1 MSRSPRATT
10 LAVALAVVVVA
21 FQALLVPLFAGPAAG
36 IAPRD
41 LPLAVAGPEPAA
53 TQLADQLRAA
63 RPGAFDLRVVPDAD
77 AAIRAREVYGAIVLG
92 ADGPALHI
100 ASAAGPTVAALLTQA
115 TAELGRSAETTAGL
129 GRGTE
134 APAELGRGTE
144 APAELGRGAQATAG
158 LGRGAPMPVVD
169 VVPTDPDDPRGAAFG
184 AGFLPLAITGL
195 LAGVLTFLLV
205 KRRAAR
211 FVALGTFAVL
221 AGLAGAVVQQAWLG
235 VLPGDYLAVAAV
247 LGLFALAVSAT
258 VAGLAAVLDRAGLAI
273 GALIVFLVGNALSG
287 VNSAAELLPQPWGAV
302 GQALPIGAGS
312 TLLRSVAYFDG
323 NGAGSALTVLCAYA
337 IGGLVLVAAGR
348 RGLTRPTGEVAT
360 EGPGPERTPALVG

>member
-10 LAVALAVVVVA
+10 LAVVLAVVVVA
-21 FQALLVPLFAGPAAG
+21 FQALLVPLFAGPAAE

-63 RPGAFDLRVVPDAD
+63 HPGAFDLRVVADAD
-77 AAIRAREVYGAIVLG
+77 AAIRDREVYGAIVLG
-92 ADGPALHI
+92 TDGPALHV

-115 TAELGRSAETTAGL
+115 TAELGR
-129 GRGTE
+129 
-134 APAELGRGTE
+134 
-144 APAELGRGAQATAG
+144 
-158 LGRGAPMPVVD
+158 GAPVPVVD

-195 LAGVLTFLLV
+195 LAGMLTFLLV

-221 AGLAGAVVQQAWLG
+221 AGLAGAAVQQAWLG
-235 VLPGDYLAVAAV
+235 VLPGDYLSVAAV
-247 LGLFALAVSAT
+247 LGLFGLAVSGT
-258 VAGLAAVLDRAGLAI
+258 VAGLAAVLDRAGLAL
-273 GALIVFLVGNALSG
+273 GALVVFLVGNALSG
-287 VNSAAELLPQPWGAV
+287 VSSAAELLPQPWGAV

-323 NGAGSALTVLCAYA
+323 NGAGSALAVLCAYA
-337 IGGLVLVAAGR
+337 IGGLLLVAAGR
-348 RGLTRPTGEVAT
+348 RGLARPAAEVAAA
-360 EGPGPERTPALVG
+360 GPDRTPALVG

>member
-1 MSRSPRATT
+1 MSRSPRATA

-53 TQLADQLRAA
+53 TQLADQLRTA

-92 ADGPALHI
+92 ADGPTLHI

-115 TAELGRSAETTAGL
+115 TAEF
-129 GRGTE
+129 
-134 APAELGRGTE
+134 
-144 APAELGRGAQATAG
+144 
-158 LGRGAPMPVVD
+158 GRGAPMPVVD

-258 VAGLAAVLDRAGLAI
+258 VAGLAAALDRAGLAL

-287 VNSAAELLPQPWGAV
+287 VSSAAELLPQPWGAV